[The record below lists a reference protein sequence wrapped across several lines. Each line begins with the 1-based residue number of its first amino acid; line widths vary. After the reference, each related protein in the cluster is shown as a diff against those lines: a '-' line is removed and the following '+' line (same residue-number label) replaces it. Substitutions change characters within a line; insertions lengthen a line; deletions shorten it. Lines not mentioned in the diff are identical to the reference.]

1 MIKVYSAKKIITM
14 DHNWPVV
21 THVAVHAGKILA
33 VGDEKCADGWGEA
46 VLDDRLKD
54 SVFLPGL
61 IEAHAHVSAGG
72 VWRYTYC
79 GHYNRI
85 DPDGK
90 EWSGLNTYDA
100 LIHRLKSEAERAL
113 KLGSRSTDKLHLG
126 RAKIFTYGAIQA
138 GTAKIKEPGYFKLQ
152 DHGIWNMDV
161 SHFKNAEKSVT
172 LSWSEDPYTL

>member
-1 MIKVYSAKKIITM
+1 MK
-14 DHNWPVV
+14 
-21 THVAVHAGKILA
+21 GKILA

-46 VLDDRLKD
+46 VLDDRFKD

-100 LIHRLKSEAERAL
+100 LIQRLKSEAEMLPQGEPVVGWGFDPNFLEESRLNRHHLDKVSQKHPVIVLQSNFHVLTANTLAL
-113 KLGSRSTDKLHLG
+113 RKSHLLNGS
-126 RAKIFTYGAIQA
+126 
-138 GTAKIKEPGYFKLQ
+138 
-152 DHGIWNMDV
+152 
-161 SHFKNAEKSVT
+161 NAEGV
-172 LSWSEDPYTL
+172 LMGGDGLANGE